1 MTLSTDRNNEPNLF
15 VFLGK
20 GLQIT
25 VLGSFVFLLLVGF
38 NLNVADKGYFKTLN
52 SGLVVNTKKLSLSFL
67 KHYKQYPALS
77 GYVT

>member
-1 MTLSTDRNNEPNLF
+1 M
-15 VFLGK
+15 
-20 GLQIT
+20 
-25 VLGSFVFLLLVGF
+25 FLLLVGF